1 MTDKKIRVRYAPS
14 PTGLLHIGNA
24 RTALFNYV
32 FARHYKGEM
41 IIRIEDTDVSRNVA
55 GGEESQLKYLKW
67 MGINWDEGPDILGT
81 HGPYHQL
88 ERLDLYTKYANELI
102 KMGLAYKEYNEENKE
117 KFAIRMKVLPN
128 KKYQFLDLVRGQLE
142 FDSKEIEDWIIIKEN
157 GIPTYNFAVVI
168 DDHLMEI
175 THVLRGE
182 EHITNT
188 PKQLMV
194 YEAFGWEA
202 PTFGH
207 MAIIVNKNHK
217 KLSKRD
223 SDVIQFISQYDDL
236 GYLPEAMFNF
246 IALLGWSPTINQEI
260 LNQEEIINN
269 FSKDR
274 LSKAPAM
281 FDVEKLNYLNSQY
294 IKKLDISNLVKLC
307 KPFLVE
313 ANIEIKNDLWLEKLL
328 SIFQERLVYGK
339 QIVTLYQEFLNHEF
353 KVEKE
358 ALEFLKE
365 NDSKELIN
373 LFKNKLLNIEWN
385 SLNIVEAL
393 KQSGKEL
400 NIKGKLLYMPL
411 RIATTGEMH
420 GPSLENILELVGRE
434 EVVARIDK
442 TLKLV

>member
-41 IIRIEDTDVSRNVA
+41 IIRIEDTDVSRNVE

-67 MGINWDEGPDILGT
+67 MGINWDEGPDILGS

-88 ERLDLYTKYANELI
+88 ERLDLYTEYANKLI
-102 KMGLAYKEYNEENKE
+102 EMGLAYKEYNEENKE
-117 KFAIRMKVLPN
+117 KYAIRMKVLPN
-128 KKYQFLDLVRGQLE
+128 KKYQFKDLVRGQLE
-142 FDSKEIEDWIIIKEN
+142 FDSKEIEDWIIVKEN

-294 IKKLDISNLVKLC
+294 IKKLDIKGLVNLC
-307 KPFLVE
+307 KPFLIN
-313 ANIEIKNDLWLEKLL
+313 ANIEIKSDLWLEKLL

-353 KVEKE
+353 KIEHE
-358 ALEFLKE
+358 ALDFLKE
-365 NDSKELIN
+365 NNSKELIN
-373 LFKNKLLNIEWN
+373 LFKNKLLNIEWD
-385 SLNIVEAL
+385 SLNIVESL

-434 EVVARIDK
+434 EVVARIEK
-442 TLKLV
+442 TLKLI